1 MELHV
6 FDFDGTIFN
15 SPSPSTR
22 IKETHGPSVYS
33 KLMRPL
39 QDGGFGW
46 FQSLTTLTP
55 PAVPREPTLE
65 EWYVAPVI
73 QRLRELEQRRRES
86 ASAGYPPNVKVCL
99 LTGRDESFRQRIE
112 ELLAHAGLRGMMTAV
127 LLKPH
132 QTYGTVRFKLESL
145 YALIAEHRPEHV
157 FYYEDREEQGLKL
170 LNGIRLLTRALHPG
184 KPDDSVVNAV
194 VMESDGELRPH
205 IVNKGNSSGGAMLE
219 PCNAA
224 VRWWEET
231 RKRAAPHP
239 VTSIE
244 PFIFTLLFV
253 DPVLA
258 SRSESILTAEE
269 ENTLVS
275 QLQYERDAYVSSN
288 PTAVHP
294 QKHTFGRAPRRSQ
307 K

>member
-15 SPSPSTR
+15 SPSPSSR
-22 IKETHGPSVYS
+22 IKETHGPAVYS

-46 FQSLTTLTP
+46 FQSLTTLSP
-55 PAVPREPTLE
+55 PAVPQQPSLE

-73 QRLRELEQRRRES
+73 QRLRELEQRKKES
-86 ASAGYPPNVKVCL
+86 AATGMPEMVKVCL
-99 LTGRDESFRQRIE
+99 LTGRDEAFRQRIE
-112 ELLAHAGLRGMMTAV
+112 ELLAHAGLRGMMTSV

-132 QTYGTVRFKLESL
+132 QTYGTVRFKLEAL

-170 LNGIRLLTRALHPG
+170 LAGIRLLTRVLHPG
-184 KPDDSVVNAV
+184 KPDDFVLNAV
-194 VMESDGELRPH
+194 VLESDGELRPH
-205 IVNKGNSSGGAMLE
+205 TVNKGNSPGVGLD

-224 VRWWEET
+224 LRWWEET

-239 VTSIE
+239 VSSIV
-244 PFIFTLLFV
+244 PFYFKVLFI
-253 DPVLA
+253 DPVLS
-258 SRSESILTAEE
+258 SRSESILSAKE
-269 ENTLVS
+269 ENALVS
-275 QLQYERDAYVSSN
+275 QLKYERDSYTRSN
-288 PTAVHP
+288 PPVSRP
-294 QKHTFGRAPRRSQ
+294 QRSALGSGRFRTR
-307 K
+307 